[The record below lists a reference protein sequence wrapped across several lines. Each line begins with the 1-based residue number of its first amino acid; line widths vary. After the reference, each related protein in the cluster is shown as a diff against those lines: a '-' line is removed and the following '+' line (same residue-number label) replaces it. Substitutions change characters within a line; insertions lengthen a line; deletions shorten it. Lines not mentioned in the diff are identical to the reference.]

1 MILNFFL
8 KKGCYTTIFDAA
20 TGKTMTIPRHH
31 IFRQISKLFKFFFLI
46 LIFYINS
53 IREVFCKFSGKNVAN
68 FTLHHEYAG
77 NEVFILSTRGNKFR
91 FNVYARYELLA

>member
-1 MILNFFL
+1 MLPQKNYGDSSASHFL
-8 KKGCYTTIFDAA
+8 ADIKFC
-20 TGKTMTIPRHH
+20 
-31 IFRQISKLFKFFFLI
+31 KFFFII

-53 IREVFCKFSGKNVAN
+53 ISEVFCKFSGKNVAN
-68 FTLHHEYAG
+68 FTLHREYAG